1 HLHHVHHR
9 HLVRRKHWLSG
20 FRQQY
25 SVSGLHVDLET
36 SLSGF
41 PIDLFITFVG
51 LTYLFGFTQ
60 NNGAIDVLG
69 RSCMADRRRPKLSRV
84 SVCCS
89 CSSFRIRKLTSF
101 TPCLNGSCRCST
113 KTPELSEKRRAVML
127 TSAARRV
134 AERSLACLLALARS
148 ARATPCL

>member
-1 HLHHVHHR
+1 VHHC

-25 SVSGLHVDLET
+25 SVSGLHVDLAT
-36 SLSGF
+36 SLCGF
-41 PIDLFITFVG
+41 TIDIFITYVG
-51 LTYLFGFTQ
+51 LPYLFVFTQ

-69 RSCMADRRRPKLSRV
+69 RSCMHARHRPRLSRV
-84 SVCCS
+84 YVCCS

-113 KTPELSEKRRAVML
+113 KNPWLSKKGRAVML
-127 TSAARRV
+127 TSAVRLV
-134 AERSLACLLALARS
+134 A
-148 ARATPCL
+148 